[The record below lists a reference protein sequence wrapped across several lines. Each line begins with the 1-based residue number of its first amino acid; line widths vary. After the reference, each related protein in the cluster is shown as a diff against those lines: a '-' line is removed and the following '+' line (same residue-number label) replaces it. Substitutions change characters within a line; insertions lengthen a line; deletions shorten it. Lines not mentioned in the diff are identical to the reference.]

1 MVLILKGQNKKCLN
15 QITHH
20 LCIKVNTQAHL
31 DMVLGRGDRHAALVK
46 MLIAI
51 RKRGE
56 SEDYAREEA
65 LKFANA
71 CNPPEN
77 HNEVLFQ
84 VKDIWSRYAP

>member
-1 MVLILKGQNKKCLN
+1 
-15 QITHH
+15 
-20 LCIKVNTQAHL
+20 
-31 DMVLGRGDRHAALVK
+31 

-56 SEDYAREEA
+56 SMEYANEEA

-84 VKDIWSRYAP
+84 VKDIWNRYAP